1 MGVFFYVLG
10 HIWGNI
16 CALENKKPTTTRVI
30 GYIVETAGFEP
41 ASKGPDT
48 NVSTCVVYP

>member
-30 GYIVETAGFEP
+30 GYIVETAGRLKP
-41 ASKGPDT
+41 LYTGSST
-48 NVSTCVVYP
+48 NMLTN